1 MLQCGR
7 AETSLVDIPW
17 QHPGIARSTDSDTMV
32 LLERTDLKKMPV
44 YGLEVAQ
51 RLLGRQFKIQ
61 VCQLSLE
68 GRTCSLGDMP
78 CLQSRYRTQ
87 WGDLQ

>member
-1 MLQCGR
+1 MLECGR

-32 LLERTDLKKMPV
+32 LLERTDLEKMPV

-61 VCQLSLE
+61 IMPVILRGEDLSF
-68 GRTCSLGDMP
+68 R
-78 CLQSRYRTQ
+78 
-87 WGDLQ
+87 

>member
-1 MLQCGR
+1 M
-7 AETSLVDIPW
+7 DIPW

-32 LLERTDLKKMPV
+32 LLERTDLEKMPV

-61 VCQLSLE
+61 IMPVILRGEDLSF
-68 GRTCSLGDMP
+68 R
-78 CLQSRYRTQ
+78 
-87 WGDLQ
+87 